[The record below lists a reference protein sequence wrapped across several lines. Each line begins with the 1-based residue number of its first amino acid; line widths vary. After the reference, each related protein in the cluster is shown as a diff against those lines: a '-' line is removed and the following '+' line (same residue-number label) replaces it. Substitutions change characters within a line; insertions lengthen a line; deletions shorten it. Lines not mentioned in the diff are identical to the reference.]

1 MSAFNGAV
9 DSEKDSKGR
18 SHSSLGG
25 GLRPALEFSF
35 SINISYSTDFCI
47 GTTRVVSL
55 RLEKSKTFL
64 KNFLVANAGTSEILV
79 SC

>member
-9 DSEKDSKGR
+9 ESKRDSKGR
-18 SHSSLGG
+18 SHSSPGG
-25 GLRPALEFSF
+25 GLRPALELSF
-35 SINISYSTDFCI
+35 SINISHSTDFCI
-47 GTTRVVSL
+47 GPTRVVSL